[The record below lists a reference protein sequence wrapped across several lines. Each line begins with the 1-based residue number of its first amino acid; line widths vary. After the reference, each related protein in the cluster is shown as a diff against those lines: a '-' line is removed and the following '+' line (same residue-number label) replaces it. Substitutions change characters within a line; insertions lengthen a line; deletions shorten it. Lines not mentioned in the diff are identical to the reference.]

1 MSWILYV
8 LLVLAVAF
16 LLHINIVELGTEVHF
31 HGCNI
36 FSPQLLLLF
45 FLRRCQP
52 LCFRLAG
59 KFVNSLYIN
68 FHFLYFAPLNY
79 RNFLFILPQNTVS
92 VQQIREK
99 SEIRFSITGFQS
111 RLYNYPAQSEPMFFQ
126 DST

>member
-1 MSWILYV
+1 MFPFASIALPQIYDCSV
-8 LLVLAVAF
+8 F

-59 KFVNSLYIN
+59 KFV
-68 FHFLYFAPLNY
+68 
-79 RNFLFILPQNTVS
+79 
-92 VQQIREK
+92 
-99 SEIRFSITGFQS
+99 
-111 RLYNYPAQSEPMFFQ
+111 
-126 DST
+126 